1 MKTASTI
8 IITDNN
14 LDSVFCD
21 ELKHKYDHNIL
32 VKKEVGIDSEMIV
45 QLVITLSGIVTGE
58 IIKIIASW
66 ISEKIK
72 ERKNRKFQKPYKQE
86 LKLIYPDG
94 KTIILV
100 RSQDLDEISLNNI
113 EEFLREIETL
123 LEELQIGR

>member
-21 ELKHKYDHNIL
+21 ELKHKYDDNIL

-72 ERKNRKFQKPYKQE
+72 ERKKRKSQKPYKQE

-100 RSQDLDEISLNNI
+100 RSQDLDDISLNNI
-113 EEFLREIETL
+113 EDFLREIETL
-123 LEELQIGR
+123 LEGIQIGR